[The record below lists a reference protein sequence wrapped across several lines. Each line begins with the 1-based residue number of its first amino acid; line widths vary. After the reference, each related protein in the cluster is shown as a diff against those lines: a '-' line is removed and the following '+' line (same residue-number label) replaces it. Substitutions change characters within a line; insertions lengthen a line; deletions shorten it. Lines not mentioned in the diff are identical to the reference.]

1 MHILG
6 FQTIYRDDLVS
17 IGLSRYPTTSGHTI
31 ATFEQQHNLFNL
43 AEDDFVRLFTV
54 LSRTAGALRKYYKVK
69 RCALV
74 TEGDR
79 SLSLLP
85 LHGLNQDWEPVTSDM
100 KEFHDTFPGYV
111 SSKDGPPK
119 DHDRLNTLCDT
130 IQEISQ
136 IRKPYN
142 NQFQGS
148 HEDKNLF
155 ARIIW
160 GELLQYRVWED
171 DDHVASLTPFP
182 NTPGFTVLVP
192 RKRLVSDIFA
202 IDKKPLSALMVA
214 AHKVAAILKQAFKVE
229 RCGMI
234 FEGFEI
240 DHAHVKLIPIQQSAS
255 ETGNFTDDAP
265 KMVMPFTKRYEGF
278 ASSLDGPL
286 TKHLESVLYDSNTI
300 RETLLPSKPLSP
312 PNSWVAPSQHL
323 SSVLH
328 DLYYRQLFAL

>member
-1 MHILG
+1 
-6 FQTIYRDDLVS
+6 
-17 IGLSRYPTTSGHTI
+17 
-31 ATFEQQHNLFNL
+31 
-43 AEDDFVRLFTV
+43 
-54 LSRTAGALRKYYKVK
+54 
-69 RCALV
+69 
-74 TEGDR
+74 
-79 SLSLLP
+79 
-85 LHGLNQDWEPVTSDM
+85 
-100 KEFHDTFPGYV
+100 
-111 SSKDGPPK
+111 
-119 DHDRLNTLCDT
+119 
-130 IQEISQ
+130 
-136 IRKPYN
+136 
-142 NQFQGS
+142 
-148 HEDKNLF
+148 
-155 ARIIW
+155 
-160 GELLQYRVWED
+160 
-171 DDHVASLTPFP
+171 
-182 NTPGFTVLVP
+182 
-192 RKRLVSDIFA
+192 
-202 IDKKPLSALMVA
+202 MVA